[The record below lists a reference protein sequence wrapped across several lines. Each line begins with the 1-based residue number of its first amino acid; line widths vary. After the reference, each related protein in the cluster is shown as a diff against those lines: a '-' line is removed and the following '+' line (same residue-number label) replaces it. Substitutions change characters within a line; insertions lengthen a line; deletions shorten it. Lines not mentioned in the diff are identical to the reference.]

1 MVRSRPAGLWVE
13 DFGRVV
19 GFDARVRPARDR
31 ALEAGAED
39 FEPLVLDFL
48 GAGRAAD
55 RLAAPR
61 RCFGMQSWPAS
72 LAPEQ

>member
-1 MVRSRPAGLWVE
+1 MVTAE
-13 DFGRVV
+13 DFDRRV
-19 GFDARVRPARDR
+19 GFDARVRPASVR
-31 ALEAGAED
+31 ALELEREAAEGL
-39 FEPLVLDFL
+39 EPLEMDFL

-55 RLAAPR
+55 RLAAAR

>member
-1 MVRSRPAGLWVE
+1 MATVV
-13 DFGRVV
+13 DFDRGA
-19 GFDARVRPARDR
+19 GFDARVRPASVR
-31 ALEAGAED
+31 ALKLEREDGAG
-39 FEPLVLDFL
+39 FEPLELNFL

-55 RLAAPR
+55 RLAAAR

>member
-1 MVRSRPAGLWVE
+1 VAAAE
-13 DFGRVV
+13 DFDRGV
-19 GFDARVRPARDR
+19 GFDARVCPASDS
-31 ALEAGAED
+31 ALELEREDAEG
-39 FEPLVLDFL
+39 FEPLELDFL

-55 RLAAPR
+55 RLAAAR

>member
-1 MVRSRPAGLWVE
+1 MVAGFDDVVTAE
-13 DFGRVV
+13 DFDRRV
-19 GFDARVRPARDR
+19 GFDARVRPASVR
-31 ALEAGAED
+31 ALEEDGAG
-39 FEPLVLDFL
+39 FEPLELNFL

-55 RLAAPR
+55 RLAAAR